1 MQFASELFGMMII
14 LYNYWRYHDYLN
26 VKMLKRMILKWV
38 EFDRMRGVNKIDRDV
53 ESMEEKE

>member
-1 MQFASELFGMMII
+1 MMII
-14 LYNYWRYHDYLN
+14 LYNYWRYRDYLN
-26 VKMLKRMILKWV
+26 VKMFKRMILKWV

>member
-1 MQFASELFGMMII
+1 MMII

-26 VKMLKRMILKWV
+26 VKMFKRMILKWV
-38 EFDRMRGVNKIDRDV
+38 EFDWRRVNKIDRDV